1 MNRETHLKL
10 ADGALTKAERLA
22 GQAET
27 ALKAE
32 ARHKAVPIAAV
43 GSLWAAIADAHT
55 RIARA
60 MADTTPEV

>member
-1 MNRETHLKL
+1 MNREAHLKL

-22 GQAET
+22 AAAET

-43 GSLWAAIADAHT
+43 GTLWAAIADTHT
-55 RIARA
+55 RIARV
-60 MADTTPEV
+60 MPDTPEA